1 MENNS
6 QRWSLALYSPAINL
20 VTIIFGIVAAYFMT
34 IQSLKIELAEK
45 AEQDVVGV
53 IDKKLVNLEVILKE
67 GVVNK
72 EEFFEFS
79 KNIEARLSRIEFY
92 LMNNSG
98 EKIENKTIPGKN

>member
-1 MENNS
+1 MKNNP
-6 QRWSLALYSPAINL
+6 QGLILGLLTPALNL
-20 VTIIFGIVAAYFMT
+20 ITILFGIGAAYFMT

-92 LMNNSG
+92 LINNSG
-98 EKIENKTIPGKN
+98 EKIENKNISGEN